1 MTFIW
6 FIFGIALITLI
17 ARYNESNA
25 LFWKLFLSFI
35 LGIAVAS
42 LVTKC
47 NSNNE
52 QNEEVLA
59 QVSPMQVSD
68 CMPSNALYLL
78 ADIDNP
84 MSTNESSN
92 PVGKVQTSVTN
103 ENFFISSEVLANSRD
118 QPQLNS
124 KPPERC
130 LVKSILIRLSG

>member
-52 QNEEVLA
+52 RNEEVLA

-118 QPQLNS
+118 QPRFNS